1 MKMRRPL
8 GQKGQ
13 IVIPKDLRNYLGL
26 KEGGE
31 VEFAVED
38 GKVLL
43 RPALPPEEAV
53 EAYVT
58 VVKKKLKRHINIKK
72 LIEEEVTNRVALRR

>member
-1 MKMRRPL
+1 MKIRRPL

-31 VEFAVED
+31 VEFAIED

-43 RPALPPEEAV
+43 RSALPPEEAV

-58 VVKKKLKRHINIKK
+58 VVKKKLKHHINIKK
-72 LIEEEVTNRVALRR
+72 LVEEEVSDRVALHR

>member
-13 IVIPKDLRNYLGL
+13 IVIPKVLRDYLGL

-31 VEFAVED
+31 VEFAVEN

-43 RPALPPEEAV
+43 RSALPPEGAV

-58 VVKKKLKRHINIKK
+58 VVKMKFKRPVNTKK
-72 LIEEEVTNRVALRR
+72 LIEEEVTDRVAHRR